1 MIVISGGD
9 QEGSLSMAKI
19 SHIFCAP
26 KKRLP
31 MEELEEVRVIRGV
44 GLEGCAHAR
53 PGGGPRQVLLVD
65 RETLEAMDLRPG
77 VIRENITTEGM
88 DVNGLAPDQELRLGE
103 VRLKV
108 SEICHPCDQLE
119 KLRPGLRREMRG
131 RRGML
136 CRVLEG
142 GTIRRG
148 DTIEKVSPA
157 ASVPSSEESRSGL
170 AAK

>member
-1 MIVISGGD
+1 MP
-9 QEGSLSMAKI
+9 KI
-19 SHIFCAP
+19 SHIFRAP

-31 MEELEEVRVIRGV
+31 MEQLEEVRAIREV

-53 PGGGPRQVLLVD
+53 AGGGPRQVLLVD

-77 VIRENITTEGM
+77 IVRENITTDGI
-88 DVNGLAPDQELRLGE
+88 DVNSLALQQELRIGE
-103 VRLKV
+103 VRLQV

-119 KLRPGLRREMRG
+119 KIRPGLRREMRG

-142 GTIRRG
+142 GMIHRG

-157 ASVPSSEESRSGL
+157 ASVPPSEDSRSGL

>member
-1 MIVISGGD
+1 
-9 QEGSLSMAKI
+9 MAKI
-19 SHIFCAP
+19 LHIFRAP

-31 MEELEEVRVIRGV
+31 MEELEEVRVITNV

-77 VIRENITTEGM
+77 IVRENITTEGI
-88 DVNGLAPDQELRLGE
+88 DVNSLALQQELRIGE
-103 VRLKV
+103 VRLQV

-119 KLRPGLRREMRG
+119 KIRPGLRREMRG

-142 GTIRRG
+142 GMIRRG
-148 DTIEKVSPA
+148 DTIEKVSA
-157 ASVPSSEESRSGL
+157 AARLPFAENSRSGL
-170 AAK
+170 FAK

>member
-1 MIVISGGD
+1 
-9 QEGSLSMAKI
+9 MAKI
-19 SHIFCAP
+19 SHIFRAP

-31 MEELEEVRVIRGV
+31 MEELEEVYVIREV

-53 PGGGPRQVLLVD
+53 AGGGPRQVLLVD

-77 VIRENITTEGM
+77 VIRENLTTEGM
-88 DVNGLAPDQELRLGE
+88 DVNGLAMKQELRIGE
-103 VRLKV
+103 VRLQV
-108 SEICHPCDQLE
+108 GEICHPCDQLE
-119 KLRPGLRREMRG
+119 KVRPGLRREMRG

-142 GTIRRG
+142 GMIRRG
-148 DTIEKVSPA
+148 DTIEKVLPT
-157 ASVPSSEESRSGL
+157 ASVPSSEDSRSGL

>member
-1 MIVISGGD
+1 
-9 QEGSLSMAKI
+9 MAKI
-19 SHIFCAP
+19 LHIFRAP

-31 MEELEEVRVIRGV
+31 MEELEGVQVIINV

-53 PGGGPRQVLLVD
+53 VGGGPRQLLLVD
-65 RETLEAMDLRPG
+65 RETLEAMELQPG

-88 DVNGLAPDQELRLGE
+88 DVNGLALNQELSIGG
-103 VRLKV
+103 VRLQV

-119 KLRPGLRREMRG
+119 KIRPGLRREMRG

-142 GTIRRG
+142 GMIRRG
-148 DTIEKVSPA
+148 DTIEKVL
-157 ASVPSSEESRSGL
+157 PSATLPFSEESRSGL